1 MKGLF
6 ISAWY
11 IFIQIFK
18 KIFLLDKYLNIIWF
32 LKCLRW
38 WRAKWAIAAKRPR
51 RASISQRRTFEPVT
65 GSSAPKMRAT
75 VHRTSVSHVA
85 VAFTCEKISWPMPD
99 DEVDRK
105 FVVVVVIDVSQ
116 RVTSTS
122 SKWRERPPTFP
133 FRVSLGISM

>member
-1 MKGLF
+1 MREMSDRGETATACIDFATK
-6 ISAWY
+6 
-11 IFIQIFK
+11 
-18 KIFLLDKYLNIIWF
+18 N
-32 LKCLRW
+32 LR
-38 WRAKWAIAAKRPR
+38 
-51 RASISQRRTFEPVT
+51 T

-85 VAFTCEKISWPMPD
+85 IAFTCEKISWPMPD

-105 FVVVVVIDVSQ
+105 LFVVVVIDVSQ

-133 FRVSLGISM
+133 FRASLGISM